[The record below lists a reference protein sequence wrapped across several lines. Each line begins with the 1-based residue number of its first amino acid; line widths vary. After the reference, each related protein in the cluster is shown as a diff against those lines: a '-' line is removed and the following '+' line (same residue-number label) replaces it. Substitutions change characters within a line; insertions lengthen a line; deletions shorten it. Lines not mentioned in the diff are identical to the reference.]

1 MQMVE
6 NNENYYY
13 VIEMRVV
20 VDAHS
25 YKAKFDH
32 IPRRASRSTSTV

>member
-1 MQMVE
+1 MVE

-20 VDAHS
+20 VDARS

-32 IPRRASRSTSTV
+32 MIIPRRASRSTSTV